1 MPDFA
6 APRKGKH
13 SMEMQTTKRERI
25 SYYSYFFGQNLFYMI
40 IASYIS
46 LFLLNHGVNEALA
59 ASVVIAPQIWDVIND
74 IIFGRIVDKAHLK
87 GGKFLPWLKI
97 SWICIPATT
106 IFIFCMPDSLSVS
119 AKCAWV
125 FIGYCLWSVAYTMCD
140 TPIYALSTA
149 MTEKVEE
156 RNSILS
162 IGRLVGTTALVVAT
176 LAIEGLY
183 MPLGWPLLSISL
195 SVISMILMLPILFFG
210 KERNTLRSA
219 DAPTLKDMFRALGQN
234 KFLIVFYIAF
244 FLVGVTNTVQ
254 TVIPMFA
261 QYVLGSTEKGTILL
275 AMSIIPAIIAA
286 AFIPSLCRKVDKFWL
301 YIGCLGLFV
310 LASIIQFLVG
320 YSSDIPLYITMALRG
335 VGLVGYNV
343 LVYMFT
349 PDCIEYGQYKT
360 GVRQEGITFSI
371 QTSVT
376 KLSGALMNSIS
387 LLLLAMFGFKA
398 ANADPVTGI
407 VDAVGAQGCWHV
419 LTWISTIGPILAIIL
434 LVMRYKLRDKDVNLM
449 AQYNNGEISREEC
462 DKGLSGQY

>member
-1 MPDFA
+1 
-6 APRKGKH
+6 
-13 SMEMQTTKRERI
+13 MEMQTSRKERL

-46 LFLLNHGVNEALA
+46 LFLLNQGIGEALA

-74 IIFGRIVDKAHLK
+74 ILFGRIVDKAHLK
-87 GGKFLPWLKI
+87 GGKFMPWLKI
-97 SWICIPATT
+97 SWFCIPATT
-106 IFIFCMPDSLSVS
+106 IFIFCMPETLSVT
-119 AKCAWV
+119 AKCVWV
-125 FIGYCLWSVAYTMCD
+125 FVGYCLWSVAYTMCD

-149 MTEKVEE
+149 MTEKVQE

-162 IGRLVGTTALVVAT
+162 IGRLVGTSALVVAT

-183 MPLGWPLLSISL
+183 MPMGWKLLSICL
-195 SVISMILMLPILFFG
+195 SAVAMLLMLPILFFG
-210 KERNTLRSA
+210 KERNTVHGA
-219 DAPTLKDMFRALGQN
+219 EAPTLRDMFRALGQN
-234 KFLIVFYIAF
+234 KYLIVFYAAF

-286 AFIPSLCRKVDKFWL
+286 AFIPGLCKKIDKFWL
-301 YIGCLGLFV
+301 YIGCLALFV
-310 LASIIQFLVG
+310 LASVIQYFVG
-320 YSSDIPLYITMALRG
+320 FGRDIPLYITMALRG

-349 PDCIEYGQYKT
+349 PDCIEYGQYRT

-376 KLSGALMNSIS
+376 KLSAALMNSIS
-387 LLLLAMFGFKA
+387 LLLLAAFGFRSVE
-398 ANADPVTGI
+398 ADPITGV
-407 VDAVGAQGCWHV
+407 VDAVGQQGCWHV
-419 LTWISTIGPILAIIL
+419 LTWVSAIGPVIAIVL
-434 LVMRYKLRDKDVNLM
+434 LVRRYKLRDRDVNLM
-449 AQYNNGEISREEC
+449 AQCNSGEISREEC
-462 DKGLSGQY
+462 DAAITGRECPSNRI

>member
-1 MPDFA
+1 
-6 APRKGKH
+6 
-13 SMEMQTTKRERI
+13 MEMQTSRKERL

-40 IASYIS
+40 VASYLS
-46 LFLLNHGVNEALA
+46 LFLLNQGIGEALA
-59 ASVVIAPQIWDVIND
+59 ASIVIAPQIWDVIND
-74 IIFGRIVDKAHLK
+74 ILFGRIVDKAHLK
-87 GGKFLPWLKI
+87 GGKFMPWLKI
-97 SWICIPATT
+97 SWVCIPATT
-106 IFIFCMPDSLSVS
+106 IFIFCMPESLSVT
-119 AKCAWV
+119 AKCVWIFV
-125 FIGYCLWSVAYTMCD
+125 GYCLWSVAYTMCD

-149 MTEKVEE
+149 MTEKVQE

-183 MPLGWPLLSISL
+183 MPMGWKLLSICL
-195 SVISMILMLPILFFG
+195 SAVSMLLMLPILFFG
-210 KERNTLRSA
+210 KERNTVHGA
-219 DAPTLKDMFRALGQN
+219 EAPTVRDMFRALGQN
-234 KFLIVFYIAF
+234 KYLIVFYAAF

-286 AFIPSLCRKVDKFWL
+286 AFIPGLCKKIDKFWL
-301 YIGCLGLFV
+301 YIGCLALFV
-310 LASIIQFLVG
+310 LASAIQYFIG
-320 YSSDIPLYITMALRG
+320 FGSDIPLYVTMALRG

-349 PDCIEYGQYKT
+349 PDCIEYGQYRT

-376 KLSGALMNSIS
+376 KLSAALMNSFS
-387 LLLLAMFGFKA
+387 LLLLAAFGFRSA
-398 ANADPVTGI
+398 AADPVTGV
-407 VDAVGAQGCWHV
+407 VDAVGQQGCWHV
-419 LTWISTIGPILAIIL
+419 LTWVSAIGPMIAIVL
-434 LVMRYKLRDKDVNLM
+434 LVRRYKLRDKDVNLM

-462 DKGLSGQY
+462 DAALAVKEP

>member
-1 MPDFA
+1 
-6 APRKGKH
+6 
-13 SMEMQTTKRERI
+13 MEMQSSKKERL
-25 SYYSYFFGQNLFYMI
+25 SYYSYFIGQNLFYII
-40 IASYIS
+40 IASFIS
-46 LFLLNHGVNEALA
+46 LFLLNHGVSEAIA

-74 IIFGRIVDKAHLK
+74 LIFGRIVDKAHLK
-87 GGKFLPWLKI
+87 GGKFMPWLKI
-97 SWICIPATT
+97 SWFCIPATT
-106 IFIFCMPDSLSVS
+106 IFIFCMPDSLSVT
-119 AKCAWV
+119 AKCVWV

-149 MTEKVEE
+149 MTEKVQE

-162 IGRLVGTTALVVAT
+162 IGRLTGTAALVVGT

-183 MPLGWPLLSISL
+183 MTMGWKLLSICL
-195 SVISMILMLPILFFG
+195 SVVSMALMLPILFFG
-210 KERNTLRSA
+210 KERNAVHSSS
-219 DAPTLKDMFRALGQN
+219 APTLKEMFQALWEN

-244 FLVGVTNTVQ
+244 FVVGVTNTVQ

-261 QYVLGSTEKGTILL
+261 QYVLGSAEKGTILL
-275 AMSIIPAIIAA
+275 AMAILPAIIVAI
-286 AFIPSLCRKVDKFWL
+286 FIPSLCKKIDKFWL
-301 YIGCLGLFV
+301 YIGCLGIFV
-310 LASIIQFLVG
+310 LASVIQYFIG
-320 YSSDIPLYITMALRG
+320 YGSDIPLYITMALRG

-387 LLLLAMFGFKA
+387 LLLLAAFGFKA
-398 ANADPVTGI
+398 ANADPVTGV

-419 LTWISTIGPILAIIL
+419 LTWISAIGPIIAIIL
-434 LVMRYKLRDKDVNLM
+434 LVARYKLRDKDVNIM
-449 AQYNNGEISREEC
+449 AQYNNGEITREEC
-462 DKGLSGQY
+462 DQQLSREF

>member
-1 MPDFA
+1 
-6 APRKGKH
+6 
-13 SMEMQTTKRERI
+13 
-25 SYYSYFFGQNLFYMI
+25 
-40 IASYIS
+40 
-46 LFLLNHGVNEALA
+46 
-59 ASVVIAPQIWDVIND
+59 
-74 IIFGRIVDKAHLK
+74 
-87 GGKFLPWLKI
+87 
-97 SWICIPATT
+97 
-106 IFIFCMPDSLSVS
+106 
-119 AKCAWV
+119 
-125 FIGYCLWSVAYTMCD
+125 
-140 TPIYALSTA
+140 
-149 MTEKVEE
+149 
-156 RNSILS
+156 
-162 IGRLVGTTALVVAT
+162 
-176 LAIEGLY
+176 
-183 MPLGWPLLSISL
+183 
-195 SVISMILMLPILFFG
+195 
-210 KERNTLRSA
+210 
-219 DAPTLKDMFRALGQN
+219 MFRALGQN

-310 LASIIQFLVG
+310 LASIIQFFVG

>member
-1 MPDFA
+1 
-6 APRKGKH
+6 
-13 SMEMQTTKRERI
+13 
-25 SYYSYFFGQNLFYMI
+25 
-40 IASYIS
+40 
-46 LFLLNHGVNEALA
+46 
-59 ASVVIAPQIWDVIND
+59 
-74 IIFGRIVDKAHLK
+74 
-87 GGKFLPWLKI
+87 
-97 SWICIPATT
+97 
-106 IFIFCMPDSLSVS
+106 
-119 AKCAWV
+119 
-125 FIGYCLWSVAYTMCD
+125 MCD

-149 MTEKVEE
+149 MTERVEE

-162 IGRLVGTTALVVAT
+162 IGRLVGTSALVIAT

-183 MPLGWPLLSISL
+183 MTMGWPLLSISL
-195 SVISMILMLPILFFG
+195 SVVSMLLMLPILFFG
-210 KERNTLRSA
+210 KERNAVRSA

-286 AFIPSLCRKVDKFWL
+286 AFIPSLCRKIDKFWL

-310 LASIIQFLVG
+310 LASIIQFFVG

-387 LLLLAMFGFKA
+387 LLLLAIFGFKA
-398 ANADPVTGI
+398 ANADPVTGV

-434 LVMRYKLRDKDVNLM
+434 LVMRYQLRDKDVNLM
-449 AQYNNGEISREEC
+449 AQFNNGEISREEC
-462 DKGLSGQY
+462 DKGLAGRY

>member
-1 MPDFA
+1 
-6 APRKGKH
+6 
-13 SMEMQTTKRERI
+13 MEMQTTKKERL
-25 SYYSYFFGQNLFYMI
+25 SYYSYFIGQNLFYII
-40 IASYIS
+40 IASFIS
-46 LFLLNHGVNEALA
+46 LFLLNHGVSEALA

-74 IIFGRIVDKAHLK
+74 LIFGRIVDKAHLK
-87 GGKFLPWLKI
+87 GGKFMPWLKI
-97 SWICIPATT
+97 SWFCIPATT
-106 IFIFCMPDSLSVS
+106 LFIFCMPDSLSVT
-119 AKCAWV
+119 AKCVWV

-149 MTEKVEE
+149 MTEKVQE

-162 IGRLVGTTALVVAT
+162 IGRLTGTAALVIGT

-183 MPLGWPLLSISL
+183 MTMGWKLLSICL
-195 SVISMILMLPILFFG
+195 SVVAMALMLPILFFG
-210 KERNTLRSA
+210 TERNAVHSA
-219 DAPTLKDMFRALGQN
+219 GAPTLKEMFQALWEN

-244 FLVGVTNTVQ
+244 FVVGVTNTVQ

-261 QYVLGSTEKGTILL
+261 QYVLGSAEKGTILL
-275 AMSIIPAIIAA
+275 AMAILPAIIVAI
-286 AFIPSLCRKVDKFWL
+286 FIPSLCKKIDKFWL
-301 YIGCLGLFV
+301 YIGCLGIFV
-310 LASIIQFLVG
+310 LASVIQYFIG

-387 LLLLAMFGFKA
+387 LLLLAAFGFKA
-398 ANADPVTGI
+398 ANADPITGV

-419 LTWISTIGPILAIIL
+419 LTWISAIGPIIAIIL
-434 LVMRYKLRDKDVNLM
+434 LVARYKLRDKDVNIM

-462 DKGLSGQY
+462 DQQLSMKF

>member
-1 MPDFA
+1 
-6 APRKGKH
+6 
-13 SMEMQTTKRERI
+13 MEMQTTKKERL
-25 SYYSYFFGQNLFYMI
+25 SYYSYFIGQNLFYII
-40 IASYIS
+40 IASFIS
-46 LFLLNHGVNEALA
+46 LFLLNHGVSEAVA

-74 IIFGRIVDKAHLK
+74 LIFGRIVDKAHLK
-87 GGKFLPWLKI
+87 GGKFMPWLKI
-97 SWICIPATT
+97 SWLCIPATT
-106 IFIFCMPDSLSVS
+106 IFIFCMPESLSVT
-119 AKCAWV
+119 AKCVWV

-149 MTEKVEE
+149 MTEKVQE

-162 IGRLVGTTALVVAT
+162 IGRLTGTAALVVGT

-183 MPLGWPLLSISL
+183 MTMGWKLLSICL
-195 SVISMILMLPILFFG
+195 SVVSMLLMLPILFFG
-210 KERNTLRSA
+210 TERNAVHSSG
-219 DAPTLKDMFRALGQN
+219 APTLKEMFQALWEN

-244 FLVGVTNTVQ
+244 FVVGVTNTVQ

-261 QYVLGSTEKGTILL
+261 QYVLGSAEKGTILL
-275 AMSIIPAIIAA
+275 AMAILPAIVVAI
-286 AFIPSLCRKVDKFWL
+286 FIPSLCKKIDKFWL
-301 YIGCLGLFV
+301 YIGCLVIFV
-310 LASIIQFLVG
+310 LASIIQYFIG

-387 LLLLAMFGFKA
+387 LLLLAAFGFKA
-398 ANADPVTGI
+398 ANADPVTGV

-419 LTWISTIGPILAIIL
+419 LTWISAIGPIIAIIL
-434 LVMRYKLRDKDVNLM
+434 LVGRYKLRDKDVNVM
-449 AQYNNGEISREEC
+449 AQYNNGEISKEEC
-462 DKGLSGQY
+462 DQQLSRQF